1 MDASSFKVGTEDD
14 LTDDD
19 VDADGGVDADGDVDG
34 NLCDGELRGVLDK
47 QKNDH

>member
-19 VDADGGVDADGDVDG
+19 VDADGDVDG